1 MHPCSSLSPPTN
13 SLASDVGASDVGA
26 SETESDSA
34 SEAGRSATAE
44 TLRRLLLRLRLSTL
58 FHCGGCFRRI
68 SWAAGSGADAPAV
81 SPYELL

>member
-13 SLASDVGASDVGA
+13 SLASDVGA